1 MKIVFIKDYKAPRLD
16 ADNTVDDFKALDEVF
31 VPRKLGQALIFK
43 NIAISPSR
51 KDRSEAYQI
60 LIGKGKK
67 KKVEKKTPPKK
78 KKPVE
83 IATSKKVEDREKAI
97 PLNDESE

>member
-1 MKIVFIKDYKAPRLD
+1 MTMKIVFIKDYKAPRLD

-67 KKVEKKTPPKK
+67 
-78 KKPVE
+78 
-83 IATSKKVEDREKAI
+83 
-97 PLNDESE
+97 